1 MTVLPTKADIDRL
14 NERIGQLV
22 AEGFP
27 FSEAMGQARSESPT
41 WQNHNL
47 LDDDHVKLTLLRA
60 PDDVSHQNPSFQ
72 AEIKEFDDALKEAGV
87 EPEARWL
94 TQDSVGGWCGYVGV
108 IVATGGLIKAAQP
121 SIVAYIKRRSGRA
134 VQVEFDGT
142 KIKIAEPTAEEANR
156 VLTMVEERF
165 RAKKAKRK

>member
-1 MTVLPTKADIDRL
+1 L

-27 FSEAMGQARSESPT
+27 LTEAMGQARAESSV
-41 WQNHNL
+41 WQNRDL
-47 LDDDHVKLTLLRA
+47 FADRVKLTLLRA
-60 PDDVSHQNPSFQ
+60 PDDVSHQDPSFQ
-72 AEIKEFDDALKEAGV
+72 TEIKEFHDAIKEAGV
-87 EPEARWL
+87 ESDARWL

-108 IVATGGLIKAAQP
+108 IVAGASAIKAAQP

-142 KIKIAEPTAEEANR
+142 KIKIAEPTAEEADR
-156 VLTMVEERF
+156 VLTMVEERSK
-165 RAKKAKRK
+165 AKKPKK

>member
-14 NERIGQLV
+14 NERIGQIV

-27 FSEAMGQARSESPT
+27 ITEAMGQARAESPA
-41 WQNHNL
+41 WQNHDL
-47 LDDDHVKLTLLRA
+47 FADRVKLTLLRA
-60 PDDVSHQNPSFQ
+60 PDDVSHQEPSFQ
-72 AEIKEFDDALKEAGV
+72 AEIKEFHDGLKDAGV
-87 EPEARWL
+87 ESDARWL

-108 IVATGGLIKAAQP
+108 IVAAAGAIKAAQP

-142 KIKIAEPTAEEANR
+142 KIKIAEPTAEEADR

-165 RAKKAKRK
+165 KAKKPKK